1 MGKVTTTIE
10 AQTEHIK
17 ETETMTEA
25 VMKRILESIEGMQV
39 IADSVEYLDGARKEI
54 VETVSELSEIAKQ
67 NAATT
72 QEVCTAANTVTENF
86 DIVSGSMEG
95 LKNIADELQIKSKRE
110 QYVKEDITIHRNVCS
125 SALSVLGTADTHVP
139 DTKRT
144 DQKESA
150 KK

>member
-1 MGKVTTTIE
+1 
-10 AQTEHIK
+10 
-17 ETETMTEA
+17 MTEA

-39 IADSVEYLDGARKEI
+39 FADSVEYLDGARKEI

-95 LKNIADELQIKSKRE
+95 LKNIADELEGSMKHFQ
-110 QYVKEDITIHRNVCS
+110 V
-125 SALSVLGTADTHVP
+125 
-139 DTKRT
+139 
-144 DQKESA
+144 
-150 KK
+150 

>member
-67 NAATT
+67 
-72 QEVCTAANTVTENF
+72 
-86 DIVSGSMEG
+86 
-95 LKNIADELQIKSKRE
+95 
-110 QYVKEDITIHRNVCS
+110 YVKEDITIHRNICS
-125 SALSVLGTADTHVP
+125 SALSVLGTADTYVP